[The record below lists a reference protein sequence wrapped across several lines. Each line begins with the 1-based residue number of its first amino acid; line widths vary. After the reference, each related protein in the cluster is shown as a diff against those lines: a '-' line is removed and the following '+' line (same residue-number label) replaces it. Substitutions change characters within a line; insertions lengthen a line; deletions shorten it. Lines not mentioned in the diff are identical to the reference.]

1 MSYTMPYL
9 NFTPIE
15 PIRDHCGELQ
25 MRLKLLVCSVNER
38 CYDIKNLMIPRIVPS
53 EKHVYTGE

>member
-1 MSYTMPYL
+1 
-9 NFTPIE
+9 
-15 PIRDHCGELQ
+15 